1 VARTS
6 LKTSNL
12 SKQEKLVLQAAT

>member
-1 VARTS
+1 MARMS

-12 SKQEKLVLQAAT
+12 SK